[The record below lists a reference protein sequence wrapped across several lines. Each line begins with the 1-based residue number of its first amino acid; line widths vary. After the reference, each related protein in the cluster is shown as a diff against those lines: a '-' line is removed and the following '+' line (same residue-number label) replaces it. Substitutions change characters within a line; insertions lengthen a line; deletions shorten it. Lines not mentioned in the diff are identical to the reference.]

1 MVINLNQT
9 IIWSPQ
15 GNKYTVD
22 TGQCETHYDIENAK
36 TTQWHEKEREGERKR
51 GGGGRQ
57 RTETTSIMNKTKRGQ
72 KWLWTRL
79 ENVLTSVTSN
89 SSSSCILHY
98 LSDEKSAYLH
108 KSFFSF

>member
-22 TGQCETHYDIENAK
+22 TRQCETHYDIENDK

-51 GGGGRQ
+51 GGGE
-57 RTETTSIMNKTKRGQ
+57 TEDRNYKYYEQ
-72 KWLWTRL
+72 
-79 ENVLTSVTSN
+79 
-89 SSSSCILHY
+89 
-98 LSDEKSAYLH
+98 D
-108 KSFFSF
+108 